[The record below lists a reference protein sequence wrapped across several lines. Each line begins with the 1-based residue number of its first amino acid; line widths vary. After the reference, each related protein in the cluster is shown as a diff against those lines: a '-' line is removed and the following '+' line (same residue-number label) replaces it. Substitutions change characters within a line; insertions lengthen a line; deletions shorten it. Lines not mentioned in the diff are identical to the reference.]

1 MDPKQQAM
9 ARVQTY
15 LYANKTR
22 LQYMTVDFIFGDVRN
37 FGPDS
42 KDLADS
48 ELRATIAVW
57 LSLNRALYTL
67 PVTPSPTLPDSK
79 VIDAVKKA
87 VTTLIDGVDIAR
99 GNDGNVNVSVF
110 GLTANLAKGD
120 TKLMANLSLGGT
132 LSVATQK
139 GDFHLAGELS
149 AQQWKVTLSYPQDTY
164 VPDLGKL
171 GKTFGEG
178 ETAMREILGTV
189 SGFKGIHDYQR
200 VKKAI
205 EPHMEKVTEA
215 VDAVK
220 SVAKKPAKNVSFGFS
235 VGSPEPQPGET
246 GMPKGYQATA
256 TLTFWF

>member
-1 MDPKQQAM
+1 MDPKQQASQ
-9 ARVQTY
+9 RVSAY
-15 LYANKTR
+15 LYANKAR
-22 LQYMTVDFIFGDVRN
+22 LQYMTIDFIFGDVRN

-42 KDLADS
+42 KDLLDS

-57 LSLNRALYTL
+57 LSLNRAVYTL

-79 VIDAVKKA
+79 VIDAVKKG
-87 VTTLIDGVDIAR
+87 VTTLIDGVELVR
-99 GNDGNVNVSVF
+99 SGDGNVNVSVF
-110 GLTANLAKGD
+110 GLTANLGKGD
-120 TKLMANLSLGGT
+120 TKASATVSFGGT

-149 AQQWKVTLSYPQDTY
+149 AQKWKVTLSYPQDTY
-164 VPDLGKL
+164 VPDLSKL

-178 ETAMREILGTV
+178 EKAMRDIIGATSEFRGLQD
-189 SGFKGIHDYQR
+189 FER

-215 VDAVK
+215 VEAVK
-220 SVAKKPAKNVSFGFS
+220 SVAKKPARDVSFGFS
-235 VGSPEPQPGET
+235 IGSPDPLPGET